1 MGAMIT
7 IKYDGNAVSD
17 DEANTLTEA
26 AHQIVLKAIGEKD
39 VFVYADKSSITAAI
53 EPIEIFVQVNSRKI
67 EDASGLTEA
76 IARGLSEWKKQ
87 NAFGWSIKLN
97 VIPVEWHSEV
107 GI

>member
-7 IKYDGNAVSD
+7 IKYDGNAVTD
-17 DEANTLTEA
+17 EEANMLTEA

-39 VFVYADKSSITAAI
+39 VFVYADKSPITAAT
-53 EPIEIFVQVNSRKI
+53 EPIEVFVQVNKHKT
-67 EDASGLTEA
+67 EDASGLTKA
-76 IARGLSEWKKQ
+76 IARGFSEWKKQ
-87 NAFGWSIKLN
+87 NAFGWPINLN